1 MQGGIMST
9 PRSMC
14 SIHQVV
20 EVFPGMWKRDRALT
34 RSQRSNHTF
43 TEAACP
49 TCLQVAREAFQQ
61 QFPALY
67 TSAAALASRKSA

>member
-1 MQGGIMST
+1 MT
-9 PRSMC
+9 TRRSRC

-20 EVFPGMWKRDRALT
+20 EVRPGVWQRDLTLT
-34 RSQRSNHTF
+34 RSQRSTKQL

-49 TCLQVAREAFQQ
+49 ICLQMAQAVFQQ

-67 TSAAALASRKSA
+67 APSMLPSRKSA